1 MSETVKLLRFGAFLF
16 RRTELNMA
24 EKKRNRGIRIV
35 FYVSEKE
42 RDLIDEKMNLAS
54 IQNREAYLRKMALDG
69 YVLKLDFSDVRALVS
84 LLRNATNNL
93 NQIAR
98 RVNETN
104 NIYKDDINDLR
115 EHYEQLWNKAE
126 DIMEKL
132 AEI

>member
-1 MSETVKLLRFGAFLF
+1 
-16 RRTELNMA
+16 MA
-24 EKKRNRGIRIV
+24 EKKRNRDIRIV

-42 RDLIDEKMNLAS
+42 RDLIDEKMKLAS
-54 IQNREAYLRKMALDG
+54 IRNREAYLRKMALDG
-69 YVLKLDFSDVRALVS
+69 YVIKLDFSDVRTLVS

-115 EHYEQLWNKAE
+115 EHYERLWNKAE
-126 DIMEKL
+126 DIMKKL

>member
-1 MSETVKLLRFGAFLF
+1 
-16 RRTELNMA
+16 MA
-24 EKKRNRGIRIV
+24 EKKRSRNIRYF

-42 RDLIDEKMNLAS
+42 RDLIVEKMELAG
-54 IQNREAYLRKMALDG
+54 IQNREAYLRKMSLDG
-69 YVLKLDFSDVRALVS
+69 YIIKLDLSSVNELVK

-104 NIYKDDINDLR
+104 NIYADDIKDLQN
-115 EHYEQLWNKAE
+115 HYDGLWGKAD
-126 DIMEKL
+126 DIMKKL